1 MTGLVAPGVGVG
13 VGWSKAEPFGC
24 AESVDSVQEVSIT
37 RETDL
42 VLWAGPSENITLR
55 T

>member
-13 VGWSKAEPFGC
+13 WSKAETFGC
-24 AESVDSVQEVSIT
+24 AELVDSVREESVT

-42 VLWAGPSENITLR
+42 VLWVGLS
-55 T
+55 